1 MKKFERDNV
10 NNKEY
15 GEPYYKP
22 VFRWIV
28 KRIAKL
34 MDNILQIIGAGFIA
48 YLMMNFFNNV

>member
-15 GEPYYKP
+15 GEPYYKL

-28 KRIAKL
+28 KRIANL
-34 MDNILQIIGAGFIA
+34 LDNILQVIGAGFIA
-48 YLMMNFFNNV
+48 YLMMKFFNNV